1 MSAKEFDLFSNFI
14 SYIDI
19 IDDKDEKFTN
29 TIENLSNLIKK
40 YYEFRIDM
48 ESEYFDPYAYVNE
61 LNPTDENIKN
71 MELIYNFK
79 NYIKEIIDVSNTE
92 TDSIASVYKILKYYY
107 IERIDVES
115 PYFDEYVFMN
125 DLNDDIAL
133 SDYSDDDDDDNTSCS
148 SNDENSDSEKN
159 RTDPYI
165 DQFLNNINNDDI
177 LLYQKHKINY
187 QDNVLNFIE
196 NNFIF

>member
-19 IDDKDEKFTN
+19 INDNDEKFTN
-29 TIENLSNLIKK
+29 TIDNLSSLIKT

-48 ESEYFDPYAYVNE
+48 ENEYFDPYAYVNE
-61 LNPTDENIKN
+61 LNPKDENIKK

-92 TDSIASVYKILKYYY
+92 TESIESVYKILKYYY

-115 PYFDEYVFMN
+115 PFFDEYAFMN

-133 SDYSDDDDDDNTSCS
+133 SDYSDDEEEAS
-148 SNDENSDSEKN
+148 SSSGGENSDNDEKMK
-159 RTDPYI
+159 DPYI
-165 DQFLNNINNDDI
+165 DKFLNNINNDDI
-177 LLYQKHKINY
+177 LLYQKHKHNY
-187 QDNVLNFIE
+187 QDKVLDFIE